1 MISVIDY
8 CLCTKCR
15 SLYSVYLVPF
25 VLYLLCIIPRRFTLS
40 LTNPV
45 TACWNPPGKGH
56 RTQFIFR
63 SPRGKERPAQFIP
76 PKEEEIAGDFP
87 QQGARQAAVEPEG
100 AVPLDNALH
109 YCPNCTEGEIDP
121 VSDAQWL
128 NNKITDKKPL
138 SVRRVCREQGPHR
151 TQNWVLPTVCP
162 WHHLYQ
168 CLRGLQA

>member
-1 MISVIDY
+1 MHKVQISVFRISGS
-8 CLCTKCR
+8 LCFISAVHHPSQIHPLPYEPHDSMLEST
-15 SLYSVYLVPF
+15 
-25 VLYLLCIIPRRFTLS
+25 
-40 LTNPV
+40 
-45 TACWNPPGKGH
+45 WKGH

-76 PKEEEIAGDFP
+76 PKEEEIAGHFP